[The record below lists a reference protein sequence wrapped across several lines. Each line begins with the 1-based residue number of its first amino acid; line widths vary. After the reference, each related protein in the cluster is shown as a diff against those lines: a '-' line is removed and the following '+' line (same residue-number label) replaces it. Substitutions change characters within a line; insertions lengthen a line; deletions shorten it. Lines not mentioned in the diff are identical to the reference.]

1 MKDKSRESTNERDEA
16 ILNLYDR
23 INKIERDLAIST
35 DPLYTPEATKREIK
49 KIKNDINKY
58 LPKEESLTPTP
69 LFKPNYDL
77 EITKKPLT
85 VIPFSCT

>member
-23 INKIERDLAIST
+23 INKIERDLAISANST
-35 DPLYTPEATKREIK
+35 YTPEATKREIQ
-49 KIKNDINKY
+49 KIKADINKY
-58 LPKEESLTPTP
+58 YPKEESLTPTP

-77 EITKKPLT
+77 EVTKKPLP
-85 VIPFSCT
+85 VFELFF